1 MPRKRPTVTA
11 PDETGWARP
20 ISAAT
25 PPPSLR
31 TRERKNAASPSTET
45 AHSDRSTAGN
55 PRPDET
61 EKVVDASQQPSKPA
75 ASGERVSIQL
85 QVRVPDTLSHEVSAL
100 LKGNGLT
107 DEHLRRLLAKEVA
120 AMPFSAYAIPGSDEL
135 AAWKSGRS
143 IGRARLSLPADL
155 VTAYRAQ
162 HDPINVM
169 PATNA
174 GEAILA
180 AHASE
185 IWDRVI
191 DKVRQFVG

>member
-31 TRERKNAASPSTET
+31 TREKKNEASPSTEA

-61 EKVVDASQQPSKPA
+61 AKVIDAPQQPSKPA
-75 ASGERVSIQL
+75 VSGERVSIQL
-85 QVRVPDTLSHEVSAL
+85 QVRVPSALNDEVSAL
-100 LKGNGLT
+100 LKDNGLT

-120 AMPFSAYAIPGSDEL
+120 VIHFSCYAVPGSDEL

-155 VTAYRAQ
+155 VAAYRAQ

-169 PATNA
+169 PATDA

-180 AHASE
+180 AYASE

-191 DKVRQFVG
+191 DKVRQVVG